1 MEHIRKFIKHA
12 AFIRAFMISRN
23 SDNMGFLAEKKLKC
37 YHVLPITV
45 IGAVVILINGWVL
58 YQVIELGNSSI
69 FDENDLVEN

>member
-1 MEHIRKFIKHA
+1 
-12 AFIRAFMISRN
+12 MISRN
-23 SDNMGFLAEKKLKC
+23 SDNMGFLAEEKLKC
-37 YHVLPITV
+37 EHVLPITV